1 MDILN
6 KSGTFTGRIVDY
18 NIREELEHGIY
29 VSKLARA
36 TAHDM
41 HLSPAMVYNIALAGL
56 LHDIGKLKLEEEM
69 KAERESGFLVTEEIK
84 YVRSHARHSF
94 KILEERGYPLEIL
107 EIVRYHHENYDGTG
121 YPSHLRGEEIPLG
134 ARVVRVCDV
143 FAALTTDR
151 PYRQRFTV
159 EDAMQM
165 MIDECMHYDMQ
176 VFLHFQR
183 LIHRV
188 GSSYQYHLSE
198 GDLTWL

>member
-6 KSGTFTGRIVDY
+6 KSGAFTGRIVDY

-41 HLSPAMVYNIALAGL
+41 HLSQAMVYNIALAGL

-121 YPSHLRGEEIPLG
+121 YPFGMKGEELPLIT
-134 ARVVRVCDV
+134 RIIS
-143 FAALTTDR
+143 AADAL
-151 PYRQRFTV
+151 
-159 EDAMQM
+159 DAMNSNRCYRKHCDKDYIIGEFEKGAGTQF
-165 MIDECMHYDMQ
+165 DPQ
-176 VFLHFQR
+176 VAQTVVQ
-183 LIHRV
+183 LIREEKIV
-188 GSSYQYHLSE
+188 VL
-198 GDLTWL
+198 